1 MTPSDIVL
9 EDVSKHYETPK
20 GPVVALAGV
29 TLRIGPGASLG
40 VVGPSGC
47 GKSTLLALVAGLE
60 LPDSGRIVVE
70 GRVVSSLTEAERAC
84 LRRERFG
91 VVFQR
96 DNLLPFLT
104 AVENVALQLALRNE
118 REGFDRCHEMLARL
132 GVADVADKLPDQ
144 LSGGQRQRVAV
155 ARALVGRPAV
165 IIADEPTGSLD
176 DANSEAVFE
185 LLRSARDR
193 DGTTLVVATHDLDLA
208 ARLDAVVQLRDGSIA
223 YSGRISRPKLDPPA
237 GSPGQAR
244 IDAP

>member
-1 MTPSDIVL
+1 MTPSDIIL
-9 EDVSKHYETPK
+9 EDVSKRYETPT
-20 GPVVALAGV
+20 GPVVALGGV
-29 TLRIGPGASLG
+29 TLRVPPGASLG

-47 GKSTLLALVAGLE
+47 GKSTLLALIAGLE

-70 GRVVSSLTEAERAC
+70 GRVVSSLTDAERAC
-84 LRRERFG
+84 FRRERFG

-104 AVENVALQLALRNE
+104 AVENVALQLALQNE
-118 REGFDRCHEMLARL
+118 REGFERCLEMLAQL
-132 GVADVADKLPDQ
+132 GVADAADKLPDQ

-165 IIADEPTGSLD
+165 IVADEPTGSLD
-176 DANSEAVFE
+176 DANSEAVLE

-193 DGTTLVVATHDLDLA
+193 DGATLMVATHDLDLA
-208 ARLDAVVQLRDGSIA
+208 GRLDAVVQLRDGRIA
-223 YSGRISRPKLDPPA
+223 DSGRISRPTVEPPA
-237 GSPGQAR
+237 GSAGQAP